1 MKKKRSNF
9 YGNIHRNHSASRSI
23 RNETY
28 LSTLAIGSPIPIP
41 YFRYHSSTNPRCLVP
56 KRNESYLSPPSHLH
70 PSSSSSTYIV
80 VIKDVVTRN
89 KDTGGGGGGERVEKV
104 TRVLFSWY
112 RVEIA
117 SGHGRDLISVDF
129 VASAIPV
136 EILGRRN
143 RDTGWGDEWGW
154 EEGWKKPWSSFK
166 NGLNS
171 SQERA
176 GSVIIPRIVFPPCY
190 YTRAGR
196 AWGVGGGWTGT

>member
-70 PSSSSSTYIV
+70 SSNSTYIV
-80 VIKDVVTRN
+80 VIKGVVTRN

-143 RDTGWGDEWGW
+143 RDTGWGGM
-154 EEGWKKPWSSFK
+154 
-166 NGLNS
+166 N
-171 SQERA
+171 
-176 GSVIIPRIVFPPCY
+176 
-190 YTRAGR
+190 
-196 AWGVGGGWTGT
+196 GGGRRDEKSPGRVLKMGLIRVKRGQEVL